1 MYSKIQVNTANV
13 IDVVMSDDYNI
24 PNPSQLVVSGTDSA
38 AATGV
43 IIDTAACTN
52 IFTSV
57 TTSAGGG
64 NLLVDAIAISGNPAT
79 GLDFTKNS
87 RLSNAQSATG
97 VAQSL
102 FAVQVGNQV
111 EETGTNTT
119 GHVVTV
125 DSASTLTLDNTIGA
139 GAAVDYILR
148 QNGFINR
155 LGVKVG
161 YVVVN
166 TTDFTMNF
174 VTEVTNDA
182 QLSVGGSIM
191 ANNDTYEIY
200 AQDDA
205 DLKVVDANEG
215 ALIYV
220 GTTTNIFQDITAS
233 TLGTA
238 DPRYLDITVTTA
250 GNQVR
255 TFKNFPV
262 GEYLPV
268 QCVKVWATG
277 TDVAARPLAIF

>member
-24 PNPSQLVVSGTDSA
+24 PNPSQLVFSGTDSA

-43 IIDTAACTN
+43 IIDVSACAN

-64 NLLVDAIAISGNPAT
+64 NLLVDSIPVTGNPAR

-87 RLSNAQSATG
+87 NISIAQSATG
-97 VAQSL
+97 LAQSVR
-102 FAVQVGNQV
+102 AIQVGNQV
-111 EETGTNTT
+111 EETNTNTT
-119 GHVVTV
+119 GHVVTI
-125 DSASTLTLDNTIGA
+125 DSLSQLTLDNTIGA

-233 TLGTA
+233 TPGTA

-277 TDVAARPLAIF
+277 TDAAARPLAIF